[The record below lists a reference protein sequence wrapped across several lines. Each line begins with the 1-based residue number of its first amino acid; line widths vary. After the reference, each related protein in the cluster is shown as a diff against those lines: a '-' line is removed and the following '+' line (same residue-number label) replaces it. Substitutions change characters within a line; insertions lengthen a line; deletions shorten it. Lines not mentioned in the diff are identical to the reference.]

1 MLEERLATQLNDLF
15 GMSHREYEVLVR
27 LDGSGGWLRMS
38 ELAAQMV
45 ASQPLMSQTV
55 NRLEKRGWVD
65 RVHSTKDR
73 RSVET
78 VITNDGRAALREAS
92 GPHAELVKSL
102 LLEKIGPEDL
112 EIFASAVQRAAKDL
126 KVDRLNTPN

>member
-1 MLEERLATQLNDLF
+1 MLEERLAAQLHDQF

-27 LDGSGGWLRMS
+27 LDGAGGRLGMS

-55 NRLEKRGWVD
+55 NRLEKRGWVA
-65 RVHSTKDR
+65 REPSSRDR
-73 RSVET
+73 RSIET
-78 VITNDGRAALREAS
+78 VLGADGRAALREAA

-102 LLEKIGPEDL
+102 LLENVGPVDL
-112 EIFASAVQRAAKDL
+112 ETFARSVQRAAEYL
-126 KVDRLNTPN
+126 RNLRRETH